1 MISIA
6 VSAVLRPS
14 RLLRM
19 LLVAVSVQ
27 AGMIGAWVAMGR
39 IGEISLLARLITG
52 GICLLAAVAGLSRA
66 LRVQKTYKIDISGVG
81 QIRLA
86 WVVSPSTPVS
96 SSPASVSLTPQRVD
110 AGRAE
115 VVRLMNGSTLWPYLM
130 LLRLQAEDGRVT
142 IVPVLPDCVSV
153 ATFRA
158 LAVACRWIAAHNNA
172 ADAKIF

>member
-1 MISIA
+1 
-6 VSAVLRPS
+6 
-14 RLLRM
+14 
-19 LLVAVSVQ
+19 
-27 AGMIGAWVAMGR
+27 MIGGWVAMGW
-39 IGEISLLARLITG
+39 IGEISLLARLMTG
-52 GICLLAAVAGLSRA
+52 GICLLAAGTGLSRA

-86 WVVSPSTPVS
+86 GITPRSASSSSAPAPLVSP
-96 SSPASVSLTPQRVD
+96 RVD
-110 AGRAE
+110 TGRSE
-115 VVRLMNGSTLWPYLM
+115 VVRLMDGSTLWPYLM

-172 ADAKIF
+172 VDAKIF